1 VHEIQPSVCKNASCC
16 TAKIGTE
23 ERNNILNKKKTKMHA
38 QIESSEKVYIVYI
51 MYNKQYYNRTNLHFW

>member
-1 VHEIQPSVCKNASCC
+1 
-16 TAKIGTE
+16 
-23 ERNNILNKKKTKMHA
+23 MHA